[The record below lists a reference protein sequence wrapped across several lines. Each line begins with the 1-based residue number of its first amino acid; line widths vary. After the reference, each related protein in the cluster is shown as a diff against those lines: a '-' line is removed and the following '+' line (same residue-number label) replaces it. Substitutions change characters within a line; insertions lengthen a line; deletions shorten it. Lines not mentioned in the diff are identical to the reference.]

1 MLGVLIILCLSLV
14 GTSYAVEDEYT
25 IINGNEYDNAQ
36 IECASN
42 RVNNF
47 IETHNRLP
55 NFVTISENR
64 VMINDYLPVMEGTRE
79 IDNNYYTQAE
89 IQCASDRI
97 NRFIETHN
105 RHPNFV
111 NMRGSRVMKNEYLQF
126 LEGEVVAPP
135 VEEFTVINGH
145 SYTAAQINDASN
157 RVNNFI
163 RTHNRLPNFVT
174 ISGRTVMIND
184 FLPVMGD
191 DVEEITRGTGA
202 TTLGRGQLN
211 GLQGMSGL
219 DIVASY
225 ISRNLNHG
233 LGWGTTAANVER
245 TGTGDCWGLS
255 AWAAQVF
262 YENGYGVR
270 IEQGATSASRNHRW
284 IRIQVDGT
292 TVRFD
297 PSAVT
302 RRYGYRH
309 YSTVWGSTRDIVASF
324 GWS

>member
-1 MLGVLIILCLSLV
+1 MGCSHAI
-14 GTSYAVEDEYT
+14 EDQT
-25 IINGNEYDNAQ
+25 QSNVVINGNEYDNAQ

-64 VMINDYLPVMEGTRE
+64 VMINDFKPFMV
-79 IDNNYYTQAE
+79 DN
-89 IQCASDRI
+89 
-97 NRFIETHN
+97 
-105 RHPNFV
+105 
-111 NMRGSRVMKNEYLQF
+111 GSSNDQNSNNSNNSNND
-126 LEGEVVAPP
+126 G
-135 VEEFTVINGH
+135 TVINGH

-219 DIVASY
+219 DTVANY
-225 ISRNLNHG
+225 IRRNLNHR
-233 LGWGTTAANVER
+233 LGSGTTAAIVER
-245 TGTGDCWGLS
+245 TGLGDCWGLS

-262 YENGYGVR
+262 YENGYSVR
-270 IEQGATSASRNHRW
+270 IEQGRTSQSSRHRRVQVLVNSRW
-284 IRIQVDGT
+284 I
-292 TVRFD
+292 RFD

-302 RRYGYRH
+302 PRYNSVFGY
-309 YSTVWGSTRDIVASF
+309 SANWGSGYYTIQSF
-324 GWS
+324 YH

>member
-1 MLGVLIILCLSLV
+1 MTSIGFVQAEETGVEMN
-14 GTSYAVEDEYT
+14 GVEYSNSE
-25 IINGNEYDNAQ
+25 
-36 IECASN
+36 IECATN
-42 RVNNF
+42 RINGF
-47 IETHNRLP
+47 IETHNRYP
-55 NFVTISENR
+55 NFVRMENEN
-64 VMINDYLPVMEGTRE
+64 VMKADYMSAIG
-79 IDNNYYTQAE
+79 NNIIKPNVQP
-89 IQCASDRI
+89 
-97 NRFIETHN
+97 THN
-105 RHPNFV
+105 
-111 NMRGSRVMKNEYLQF
+111 
-126 LEGEVVAPP
+126 
-135 VEEFTVINGH
+135 INGNT
-145 SYTAAQINDASN
+145 YTEAQIEDASN

-191 DVEEITRGTGA
+191 DVEEIIRGTGV
-202 TTLGRGQLN
+202 TSLGNGQLN
-211 GLQGMSGL
+211 GLYGMSGL

-233 LGWGTTAANVER
+233 LGLGTTAANVER

-270 IEQGATSASRNHRW
+270 IEQGATSASWNHRW

-309 YSTVWGSTRDIVASF
+309 YSTVWGSTRNIVASF

>member
-1 MLGVLIILCLSLV
+1 MTSIGFVQAEETGVEMNGVEYSNSEIECATNRINGFIETHNRYPNFVRMENENVMKADYMSAIGNNIIKPNV
-14 GTSYAVEDEYT
+14 QPTHN
-25 IINGNEYDNAQ
+25 INGNTYTEAQ
-36 IECASN
+36 IEDASN

-47 IETHNRLP
+47 IRTHNRLP
-55 NFVTISENR
+55 NFVTISGRR
-64 VMINDYLPVMEGTRE
+64 VMIHDFLPLMEE
-79 IDNNYYTQAE
+79 EVPVNNELTE
-89 IQCASDRI
+89 
-97 NRFIETHN
+97 
-105 RHPNFV
+105 
-111 NMRGSRVMKNEYLQF
+111 
-126 LEGEVVAPP
+126 
-135 VEEFTVINGH
+135 INGYG
-145 SYTAAQINDASN
+145 YTAAQINDASN

-191 DVEEITRGTGA
+191 DVEEIIRGTGV
-202 TTLGRGQLN
+202 TSLGNGQLN
-211 GLQGMSGL
+211 GLYGMSGL

-233 LGWGTTAANVER
+233 LGLGTTAANVER

-270 IEQGATSASRNHRW
+270 IEQGATSASWNHRW

-309 YSTVWGSTRDIVASF
+309 YSTVWGSTRNIVASF